1 MNPNGLRVGT
11 PAMTSRGLME
21 EDFVKIGQ
29 FIGSAVDVAVEVQ
42 KQSGPKIVD
51 FKKVLKE
58 SPPGQLLELKQQVE
72 DFASSFP
79 TASGSTQTVAV
90 TQGRKGRHQKKS
102 CQRQRP
108 EDPSDLQVLF
118 GSASSEDRAEATC
131 QRQQRVWA
139 LLAERWAAPEED
151 IIDTAATS
159 CELDEF
165 GELARRPAAVGTKLW
180 IGSEADAADEHW
192 LAQQQIQ
199 AVLNCTEEA
208 IPRRRQEIYG
218 RLGLEYMHLAMHD
231 DPSENLAEAVERARP
246 WLQRM
251 KDQRTLVHCFVG
263 GNRSVAV
270 VISHL
275 VLDQDMDFWEALE
288 TVAAARGRVLGSGSF
303 PLQLLRLLLPGPAE
317 ADHPLLV
324 LRQNLAPTLQLGIRM
339 AGCND
344 RARFRSSSG
353 QWSCIGQVVVMQI
366 FMQIFLILQCYRK
379 WGSARTPEE
388 RERYHVEGLFLA
400 LRAVDNH
407 VLVFAVRPAVEERLG
422 GSSCWKMKTVES
434 RIAFSRFIFEDAE
447 QCALQGVFLIWF
459 ESASLSDKI
468 WIGLSTA
475 TSLSLSFTLAVQTFA
490 EVRDWVWHRL
500 LAVMTLNGPWILRW
514 VMLMIMV
521 IVYRAV
527 ACSEMM
533 VLAAAT
539 CSNHR
544 CRTVAIERYVCM
556 EHSGEA
562 CTCGTSNSPATGA
575 IQ

>member
-79 TASGSTQTVAV
+79 TVDQTPPGPPPGPTRAPNGKTSEEPWHLVAPRRS
-90 TQGRKGRHQKKS
+90 QSH
-102 CQRQRP
+102 
-108 EDPSDLQVLF
+108 
-118 GSASSEDRAEATC
+118 RAEKGAT
-131 QRQQRVWA
+131 RKSHANVN
-139 LLAERWAAPEED
+139 
-151 IIDTAATS
+151 
-159 CELDEF
+159 
-165 GELARRPAAVGTKLW
+165 V
-180 IGSEADAADEHW
+180 
-192 LAQQQIQ
+192 
-199 AVLNCTEEA
+199 
-208 IPRRRQEIYG
+208 PR
-218 RLGLEYMHLAMHD
+218 
-231 DPSENLAEAVERARP
+231 
-246 WLQRM
+246 
-251 KDQRTLVHCFVG
+251 
-263 GNRSVAV
+263 
-270 VISHL
+270 
-275 VLDQDMDFWEALE
+275 
-288 TVAAARGRVLGSGSF
+288 
-303 PLQLLRLLLPGPAE
+303 
-317 ADHPLLV
+317 LLV

-527 ACSEMM
+527 HLNSEN
-533 VLAAAT
+533 V
-539 CSNHR
+539 
-544 CRTVAIERYVCM
+544 
-556 EHSGEA
+556 
-562 CTCGTSNSPATGA
+562 
-575 IQ
+575 